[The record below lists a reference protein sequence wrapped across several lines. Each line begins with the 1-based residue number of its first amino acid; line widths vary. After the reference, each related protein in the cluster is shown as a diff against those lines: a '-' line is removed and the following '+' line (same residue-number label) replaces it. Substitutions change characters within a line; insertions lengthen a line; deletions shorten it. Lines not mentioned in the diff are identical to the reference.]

1 MAAHRTIH
9 SITTLLALGGTTLCP
24 HPRPFTGVDTTAR
37 ASASGELL
45 TTAATLTAKVTP
57 AVRTPLRHPTS
68 KDQPSV
74 SLLTPA
80 FQQQPGA
87 GATGPGTVALAV
99 RCTALVPS

>member
-68 KDQPSV
+68 KDQPCGEPLWACRPAPSLFGLPHKQSV
-74 SLLTPA
+74 L
-80 FQQQPGA
+80 GA
-87 GATGPGTVALAV
+87 QSAQ
-99 RCTALVPS
+99 